1 MLEVNNEIMYH
12 DIIDSMVAALEARDF
27 YTSGHSTRVSDMTY
41 KLCKALKLE
50 SQEVD
55 MFHIA
60 AHLHDIGK
68 IGVSDNILNKNGKL
82 NSEEWKAMKEHC
94 QIGYNILSKANSLK
108 EISHIVLHHHERWD
122 GTGYPLGLKAEEIP
136 MGARVIA
143 VCDSIDA
150 MKSDRPYRKLISDE
164 ECFNEILKNKGI
176 MYDPKVVDC
185 IIEHWYEIVTE
196 YYKQKNNCKT
206 KVKN

>member
-1 MLEVNNEIMYH
+1 MSIINEGIIYH
-12 DIIDSMVAALEARDF
+12 DIIESMVAALEARDL

-41 KLCKALKLE
+41 KLCQHLNLSEETLE
-50 SQEVD
+50 
-55 MFHIA
+55 MYHIA

-68 IGVSDNILNKNGKL
+68 IGVSDNVLNKKGKL
-82 NSEEWKAMKEHC
+82 DFEEWQMMKKHPE
-94 QIGYNILSKANSLK
+94 IGYNILSKANSLK

-122 GTGYPLGLKAEEIP
+122 GAGYPLGLKEEEIP
-136 MGARVIA
+136 MGARIIA

-185 IIEHWYEIVTE
+185 IIEHWNKIVTE
-196 YYKQKNNCKT
+196 YYK
-206 KVKN
+206 